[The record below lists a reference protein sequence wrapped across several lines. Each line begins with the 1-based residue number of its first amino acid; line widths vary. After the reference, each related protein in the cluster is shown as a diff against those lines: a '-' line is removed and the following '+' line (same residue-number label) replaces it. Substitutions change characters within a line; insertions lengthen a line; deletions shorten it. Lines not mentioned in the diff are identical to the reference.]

1 MGASSFAI
9 FATVEI
15 LYVVQGGRGGT
26 RGVIR
31 LPAQSD
37 DWANSYDAVGVR
49 FELTRVLPLM
59 VFKTIS
65 LNRSDTPPNFKV
77 FLPSGDPPQGD
88 KTGALNHYAKPP

>member
-1 MGASSFAI
+1 MLLLYT
-9 FATVEI
+9 FAT
-15 LYVVQGGRGGT
+15 QQSQPHPRHA
-26 RGVIR
+26 R
-31 LPAQSD
+31 LALF
-37 DWANSYDAVGVR
+37 AVGVR